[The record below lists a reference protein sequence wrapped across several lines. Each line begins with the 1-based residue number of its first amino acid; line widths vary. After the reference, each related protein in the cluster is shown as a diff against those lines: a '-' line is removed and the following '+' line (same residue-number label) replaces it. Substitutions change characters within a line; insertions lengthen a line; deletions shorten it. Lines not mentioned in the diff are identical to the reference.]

1 MTDALISSVDINK
14 TKKGVT
20 VLDVPS
26 NAFINELA
34 SFFKEKNVIKL
45 PKWSYLVKSSHAN
58 EVVPLDPD
66 YMFYKAAAIARILY
80 ITKSKAIGVGSLKSF
95 FGKKM
100 RRGVEPPKFMKAAG
114 KIIRELTKQLKA
126 NGYVENYGAKGNEV
140 TYGMVL
146 TKQGRTELDKI
157 ASKVMKGKK
166 N

>member
-1 MTDALISSVDINK
+1 MTDALINSVEINK

-126 NGYVENYGAKGNEV
+126 NGYVENYGTKGNNV

>member
-1 MTDALISSVDINK
+1 MTDALISSIDVNK

>member
-1 MTDALISSVDINK
+1 MTDALISSIDINK

-45 PKWSYLVKSSHAN
+45 PKYSYLVKSSHAN

>member
-1 MTDALISSVDINK
+1 MTDALINSVEINK
-14 TKKGVT
+14 NKKGIT
-20 VLDVPS
+20 VLDAPS
-26 NAFINELA
+26 NLFIKTLA
-34 SFFKEKNVIKL
+34 LFLKEKNVIKL

-80 ITKSKAIGVGSLKSF
+80 VTKSKSIGVGSLKSF

-114 KIIRELTKQLKA
+114 EIVREIVKQLKA
-126 NGYVENYGAKGNEV
+126 NGYVENYGSKENAI

-157 ASKVMKGKK
+157 ASKVVKELKH
-166 N
+166 

>member
-1 MTDALISSVDINK
+1 MTDALISSIDINK

-114 KIIRELTKQLKA
+114 KLIRELTKQLKA

>member
-1 MTDALISSVDINK
+1 MTDALINSVEINK
-14 TKKGVT
+14 SKKGTT
-20 VLDVPS
+20 VLDVPA
-26 NAFINELA
+26 NTFIKELA
-34 SFFKEKNVIKL
+34 AFLKEKNVIKL

-80 ITKSKAIGVGSLKSF
+80 VTKSKAIGVGSLRSF

-114 KIIRELTKQLKA
+114 KIIREIAKQLKA
-126 NGYVENYGAKGNEV
+126 NGYVENYGAKGNSV

-157 ASKVMKGKK
+157 ASKVMKKH
-166 N
+166 

>member
-1 MTDALISSVDINK
+1 MTDALISSIEINK

-126 NGYVENYGAKGNEV
+126 NGYVENYGSKENAI

-166 N
+166 

>member
-1 MTDALISSVDINK
+1 MTDALISSIDINK

-126 NGYVENYGAKGNEV
+126 NGYVENYGNKGNAV

>member
-1 MTDALISSVDINK
+1 MTDALISSVEINK
-14 TKKGVT
+14 SKKGTT
-20 VLDVPS
+20 VLDVPA
-26 NAFINELA
+26 NAFIKELA
-34 SFFKEKNVIKL
+34 AFLKEKNVIKL

-80 ITKSKAIGVGSLKSF
+80 VTKSKAIGVGSLRSF

-114 KIIRELTKQLKA
+114 KIIREVVKQLKA
-126 NGYVENYGAKGNEV
+126 NGYVENYGAKGNAV
-140 TYGMVL
+140 TYGIVL

-157 ASKVMKGKK
+157 ASKVMKK

>member
-1 MTDALISSVDINK
+1 MTDALISSIEINK

-126 NGYVENYGAKGNEV
+126 NGYVENYGSKENAV

-166 N
+166 

>member
-1 MTDALISSVDINK
+1 MTDALISSIEINK

-34 SFFKEKNVIKL
+34 AFFKEKNVIKL
-45 PKWSYLVKSSHAN
+45 PKYSYLVKSSHAN

-80 ITKSKAIGVGSLKSF
+80 VTKSKSIGVGSLKSF

-126 NGYVENYGAKGNEV
+126 NGYVENYGNKGNAV

>member
-1 MTDALISSVDINK
+1 MTDALISSIDINK

-157 ASKVMKGKK
+157 ASKVLKGKK

>member
-1 MTDALISSVDINK
+1 MTDALINSVEINK
-14 TKKGVT
+14 SKKGTT
-20 VLDVPS
+20 VLDVPA
-26 NAFINELA
+26 NTFITQLA
-34 SFFKEKNVIKL
+34 SFFTEKYVIKSQN
-45 PKWSYLVKSSHAN
+45 WSNLVKCSHAN

-80 ITKSKAIGVGSLKSF
+80 VTKSKSIGVGSLRSF

-114 KIIRELTKQLKA
+114 KIIREIVKQLKS
-126 NGYVENYGAKGNEV
+126 NGYVENYGAKGNSV

-157 ASKVMKGKK
+157 ASKVMKKH
-166 N
+166 

>member
-1 MTDALISSVDINK
+1 MTDALISSIEINK

-126 NGYVENYGAKGNEV
+126 NGYVENYGTKGNNV

>member
-1 MTDALISSVDINK
+1 MTDALISSVEINK
-14 TKKGVT
+14 TKKGTT
-20 VLDVPS
+20 VLDVPA

-34 SFFKEKNVIKL
+34 TFFKEKNVIKL

-80 ITKSKAIGVGSLKSF
+80 VTKSKAIGVGSLRSF

-126 NGYVENYGAKGNEV
+126 NGYVENYGSKENAV

-157 ASKVMKGKK
+157 ASKVMKK

>member
-1 MTDALISSVDINK
+1 MTDALISSIDINK
-14 TKKGVT
+14 TKKRVT
-20 VLDVPS
+20 ELDVPS

>member
-1 MTDALISSVDINK
+1 MTDALINSVEINK
-14 TKKGVT
+14 SKKGTT
-20 VLDVPS
+20 VLDVPA
-26 NAFINELA
+26 NTFIKELA
-34 SFFKEKNVIKL
+34 SFFKEKNVIK
-45 PKWSYLVKSSHAN
+45 PQKWSNLVKCSHAN

-80 ITKSKAIGVGSLKSF
+80 VTKSKAIGVGSLRSF

-114 KIIRELTKQLKA
+114 KLIREIAKQLKA
-126 NGYVENYGAKGNEV
+126 NGYVENYGAKGNSV

-157 ASKVMKGKK
+157 ASKVMKKH
-166 N
+166 

>member
-1 MTDALISSVDINK
+1 MTDALISSIDINK

-34 SFFKEKNVIKL
+34 SFFKERNVIKL

-80 ITKSKAIGVGSLKSF
+80 ITKSKAIGVGSLKSL

-100 RRGVEPPKFMKAAG
+100 
-114 KIIRELTKQLKA
+114 
-126 NGYVENYGAKGNEV
+126 
-140 TYGMVL
+140 
-146 TKQGRTELDKI
+146 
-157 ASKVMKGKK
+157 
-166 N
+166 

>member
-1 MTDALISSVDINK
+1 MTDALISSIDINK

-146 TKQGRTELDKI
+146 T
-157 ASKVMKGKK
+157 
-166 N
+166 